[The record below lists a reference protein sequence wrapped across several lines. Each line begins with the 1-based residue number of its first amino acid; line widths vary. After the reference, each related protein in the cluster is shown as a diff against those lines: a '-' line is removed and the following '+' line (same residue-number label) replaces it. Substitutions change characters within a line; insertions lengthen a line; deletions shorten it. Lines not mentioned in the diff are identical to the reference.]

1 MLVAALRHSEALWSY
16 LPTAAILFT
25 FRINL
30 PYFFRPSPITI
41 TIHSEGST
49 YIPFQLPA
57 TLVEIMLYKRACPS
71 VILSVDLS
79 VCQAFAFRPTRSD
92 LWPCIWSCSHT
103 YETILCPIPFYI
115 LDCRDHCYSPW
126 NWYMTGK
133 KMLCL
138 MLNPSL
144 LKTVLA
150 IQGMGKSRNKHGS
163 ANRGEKNKAVYTA
176 YVARIGS
183 QKAKALHTYRP
194 TDQRTTAGTRSY
206 KVDSSRLKMI

>member
-1 MLVAALRHSEALWSY
+1 MLR
-16 LPTAAILFT
+16 
-25 FRINL
+25 
-30 PYFFRPSPITI
+30 
-41 TIHSEGST
+41 
-49 YIPFQLPA
+49 
-57 TLVEIMLYKRACPS
+57 
-71 VILSVDLS
+71 
-79 VCQAFAFRPTRSD
+79 
-92 LWPCIWSCSHT
+92 
-103 YETILCPIPFYI
+103 
-115 LDCRDHCYSPW
+115 
-126 NWYMTGK
+126 
-133 KMLCL
+133 L

-206 KVDSSRLKMI
+206 KVDSSQL